1 MAGQA
6 NGGQVVPPRRNSM
19 NGEQMGGSTH
29 MLTKYGGNR
38 NRGGNPEDMSF
49 KGSPIPGLVGGMPP
63 QAMPVRDNNSYG
75 TGGST
80 FKPMDQGRYVGNPNH
95 GGGKFIVPEGARGGT
110 DSLGHPTLGMT
121 VDTWGDFLP
130 PHLRDIDNKRRVE
143 EGLAPRADYGEDTIE
158 AYNLANPNNL
168 NVMAEKNRIESER
181 WNRVPEMLRKDGSPI
196 PGFSAP
202 LDPNMKGMPGGGM
215 SNMNGGITPLPGGS
229 ITNQMP
235 AGFTGGG
242 GGRGIIPWTN
252 SVTGE
257 TWNAPSTGFTPPSS
271 DWQQGGGQ
279 KFTNGLPR
287 PATSS
292 PSPGTQQPANIN
304 TLAAEGIKAAGA
316 ATGQGL
322 SFNPQQVSV
331 AGSSASVNP
340 TNVVGSNVVNA
351 NVVGSNITANQI
363 AQQNAS
369 PQVMAERLSNTDMSQ
384 YMNPYTDQVISA
396 NERDTRRA
404 ADMGLDMLG
413 AQAQAA
419 GGFGGSR
426 HGIAMG
432 EIGRGLT
439 DTLGRQ
445 SAGLRQAGYQ
455 NAQQMAG
462 QDITNNFQSQ
472 MANQQGG
479 QFDINTN
486 MAAQRANQAANLQ
499 ASQQN
504 QQNALQAALAN
515 QSAGMQSGLANQG
528 NALQAAGMNQSYN
541 MQGQLANQQ
550 AGQQDISNRL
560 QAALANQSAG
570 LSGNQQRLGAA
581 NQLGNISNL
590 GFNMGQTVNN
600 NLSQQ
605 GAMQQAL
612 QQAIYDNAQNKFAG
626 YTGQPGQSIGYL
638 GNALGVTPNVGSET
652 LTSKKGLFDY
662 LTLAASMRGG

>member
-19 NGEQMGGSTH
+19 NGGQMGGSNGMVT
-29 MLTKYGGNR
+29 MYGGNR
-38 NRGGNPEDMSF
+38 NRGGNPKSGAVNPVTGETI
-49 KGSPIPGLVGGMPP
+49 PIQPWQQVGGVTPMP
-63 QAMPVRDNNSYG
+63 MN
-75 TGGST
+75 
-80 FKPMDQGRYVGNPNH
+80 
-95 GGGKFIVPEGARGGT
+95 GGGLPEGSRE
-110 DSLGHPTLGMT
+110 DLSNKESIRLGRNTRFG
-121 VDTWGDFLP
+121 
-130 PHLRDIDNKRRVE
+130 
-143 EGLAPRADYGEDTIE
+143 Y
-158 AYNLANPNNL
+158 
-168 NVMAEKNRIESER
+168 
-181 WNRVPEMLRKDGSPI
+181 
-196 PGFSAP
+196 
-202 LDPNMKGMPGGGM
+202 GGGM
-215 SNMNGGITPLPGGS
+215 SNMNGGFTPLPGGG

-242 GGRGIIPWTN
+242 GGRAITPWTN

-257 TWNAPSTGFTPPSS
+257 TWNAPSTGFTPPSG
-271 DWQQGGGQ
+271 DWQHSNGQ
-279 KFTNGLPR
+279 KFTGGLPR

-340 TNVVGSNVVNA
+340 TNVVGSDVVNA

-550 AGQQDISNRL
+550 AGQQDIQNRL
-560 QAALANQSAG
+560 QAALANQGAS
-570 LSGNQQRLGAA
+570 LQGNQQRLGAA

-600 NLSQQ
+600 NLWLNKVLCNKL
-605 GAMQQAL
+605 L
-612 QQAIYDNAQNKFAG
+612 QQA
-626 YTGQPGQSIGYL
+626 SI
-638 GNALGVTPNVGSET
+638 
-652 LTSKKGLFDY
+652 
-662 LTLAASMRGG
+662 